1 MTSDRTHSRPV
12 PAHAAACVS
21 LVLACVLLSIT
32 ACSRSSALPALSNQ
46 EFWALIQRL
55 SEPPGT
61 FSLSENFV
69 SNEPYFAENVRW
81 LRPAG
86 GVYIGVGPEQNFSYI
101 ARLQPSIAFIV
112 DIREE
117 NRSLHLLYKALFE
130 LSTDRADFVA
140 RLFSRPRPSGL
151 SGDASVEDIF
161 RAYDVV
167 RPSMEEYD
175 RTVALVRGHLGGS
188 RGFRLSQVD
197 LDWIDRAL
205 KAFYAGGP
213 AIHFWGS
220 REVQA
225 ARPSYRQ
232 LMTARD
238 TMGTNRSF
246 LATEEGFRFV
256 KDLHARNLIVPVVGD
271 FAGPTALRR
280 VGQYVRE
287 RADVVQAFYGS
298 NVGVYLTNEQA
309 RAYCRNLAT
318 LPASARAWFIESDG
332 VRSLAAK
339 LRACAPAG
347 RESKGRNAN
356 GAES

>member
-1 MTSDRTHSRPV
+1 MRGRWRVILLCCTVIFTTSCSWSSTP
-12 PAHAAACVS
+12 PA
-21 LVLACVLLSIT
+21 
-32 ACSRSSALPALSNQ
+32 ALSNQ
-46 EFWALIQRL
+46 EFWALIEGL
-55 SEPPGT
+55 SEAPGT
-61 FSLSENFV
+61 FSLSENLV

-81 LRPAG
+81 LRPIG

-130 LSTDRADFVA
+130 VSSDRADFVS
-140 RLFSRPRPSGL
+140 RLFSRARPSGL
-151 SGDASVEDIF
+151 ERDASVEDIF
-161 RAYDVV
+161 RAYDAV
-167 RPSMEEYD
+167 RPSMEEYG
-175 RTVALVRGHLGGS
+175 RTVALVRDHLRES
-188 RGFRLSQVD
+188 RGPRLSQRD

-238 TMGTNRSF
+238 TTGTSRSF

-256 KDLHARNLIVPVVGD
+256 KDLHARNLIIPIVGD
-271 FAGPTALRR
+271 FAGPTALQR
-280 VGQYVRE
+280 VGQYVRD
-287 RADVVQAFYGS
+287 RADVIQAFYGS

-309 RAYCRNLAT
+309 RAYCGNLAS

-347 RESKGRNAN
+347 RESKGRNSN
-356 GAES
+356 DAES

>member
-12 PAHAAACVS
+12 PAHAAACIF
-21 LVLACVLLSIT
+21 LVLACVLHSIT

-46 EFWALIQRL
+46 EFWALVGHL

-81 LRPAG
+81 LRPVG

-140 RLFSRPRPSGL
+140 RLFSRARPSGL
-151 SGDASVEDIF
+151 AGNASVEDIF
-161 RAYDVV
+161 RAYDVG
-167 RPSMEEYD
+167 RPSMEEYG
-175 RTVALVRGHLGGS
+175 RTVALVRSHLVES

-197 LDWIDRAL
+197 LDWMDRAL
-205 KAFYAGGP
+205 KAFYASGP
-213 AIHFWGS
+213 AIHFWGA

-238 TMGTNRSF
+238 TTGTSRSF
-246 LATEEGFRFV
+246 LASEEGFRFV
-256 KDLHARNLIVPVVGD
+256 KDLHARNLIVPIVGD

-287 RADVVQAFYGS
+287 RADVIHAFYGS

-309 RAYCRNLAT
+309 RAYCGNLAA
-318 LPASARAWFIESDG
+318 LPASARAWFIENDG

-347 RESKGRNAN
+347 RESKERNSN